1 MKHIL
6 ALVLALTTYSALA
19 GSILCEAKLVNTFSR
34 TQVGSI
40 LIKTDGNKT
49 ITQVKKS
56 NGTTLTS
63 SSISKE
69 RVLGKNSFN
78 FDNFMI
84 QMKDN
89 GLNVNGIKSLRLR
102 RIEFG
107 SVDLNYVVTKSTRFV
122 SSNDG
127 FLFGVCKI

>member
-6 ALVLALTTYSALA
+6 ALALTLA
-19 GSILCEAKLVNTFSR
+19 TQTTLAATVICEAKLVNTFSR

-40 LIKTDGNKT
+40 IIKAEGNKT
-49 ITQVKKS
+49 ITQLKKT

-63 SSISKE
+63 SAVSKE
-69 RVLGKNSFN
+69 RVLNKGSAS

-89 GLNVNGIKSLRLR
+89 SLNTKGIKTLRVR
-102 RIEFG
+102 RLDFG
-107 SVDLNYVVTKSTRFV
+107 HTDLNFAITKQIRFV

-127 FLFGVCKI
+127 FLFGVCK